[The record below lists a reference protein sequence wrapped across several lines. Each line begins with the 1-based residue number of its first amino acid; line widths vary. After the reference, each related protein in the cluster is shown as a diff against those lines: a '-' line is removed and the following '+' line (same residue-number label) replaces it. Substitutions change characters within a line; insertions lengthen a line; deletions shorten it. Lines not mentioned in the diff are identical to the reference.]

1 MSSIELEKSLL
12 AIQNIFELLV
22 NTLTPDGK
30 PSLLNRDNL
39 TQPIQLQISK
49 KQRSFSHF
57 LSVFS
62 KSSSNFEH
70 FQKKMTLE
78 AYVLIRLKSIIKHTN
93 NFHITPKS
101 IIKHTSNFHLDI
113 MPRSIKNKQL
123 FV

>member
-12 AIQNIFELLV
+12 VIQNIFELLV

-30 PSLLNRDNL
+30 PSLLNMDNL

-70 FQKKMTLE
+70 FQKKNDPQ
-78 AYVLIRLKSIIKHTN
+78 SICIN
-93 NFHITPKS
+93 TPK
-101 IIKHTSNFHLDI
+101 KHNKAH
-113 MPRSIKNKQL
+113 KQL
-123 FV
+123 SHYA

>member
-30 PSLLNRDNL
+30 PSLLNMDNL

-70 FQKKMTLE
+70 FQKKNDPQ
-78 AYVLIRLKSIIKHTN
+78 SICIN
-93 NFHITPKS
+93 TPK
-101 IIKHTSNFHLDI
+101 KHNKAH
-113 MPRSIKNKQL
+113 KQL
-123 FV
+123 SHYA